1 MIEGFRLH
9 RSIEGLLKGCL
20 KCQSKQLFSNTI
32 VSQYTSS
39 SFTPNNKSMII
50 TNYCCNN
57 QFKAVSLVESD
68 PWLKDRYL
76 RVTHHE
82 MLLKPL
88 ETAEKVYSF
97 TGTTLINHI
106 NEYVR
111 NITEA
116 KSEGPKHSPKKA

>member
-1 MIEGFRLH
+1 MIEGFRHH

-32 VSQYTSS
+32 VSQYKLFIHYNSA
-39 SFTPNNKSMII
+39 MII
-50 TNYCCNN
+50 TNYCSNN
-57 QFKAVSLVESD
+57 QLKAISLVESD

-82 MLLKPL
+82 MSLKPL

-97 TGTTLINHI
+97 TGTTLTNHI

-116 KSEGPKHSPKKA
+116 KSDGSKHAAKKA